1 MKILFGFILS
11 IIFLICFVVAIFFK
25 PSNPAII
32 AFTPFSFIAFVAHF
46 CVQFLD
52 LDINIFQTKIKKRV
66 LSLETTQKEL
76 EQVIKSLYHLT
87 MINFNS
93 TKYSTIPEEFGELT
107 KSILDELNKFVDDED
122 FKDKLKKIDD
132 DHL

>member
-1 MKILFGFILS
+1 
-11 IIFLICFVVAIFFK
+11 
-25 PSNPAII
+25 
-32 AFTPFSFIAFVAHF
+32 
-46 CVQFLD
+46 
-52 LDINIFQTKIKKRV
+52 
-66 LSLETTQKEL
+66 
-76 EQVIKSLYHLT
+76 

-107 KSILDELNKFVDDED
+107 KSILNELSEYVDDED